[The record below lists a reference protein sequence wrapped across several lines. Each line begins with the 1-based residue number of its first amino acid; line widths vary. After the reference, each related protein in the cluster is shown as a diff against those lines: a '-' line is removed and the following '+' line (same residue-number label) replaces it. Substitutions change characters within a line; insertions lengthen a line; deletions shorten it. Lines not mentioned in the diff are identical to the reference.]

1 LKKRLDRLLLFFYIF
16 EIMPKKLTPE
26 AYEKLK
32 KELEYLK
39 TEGRREIAERLR
51 HTASFGDLSE
61 NFAYQQ
67 AKEDQGFLERRIA
80 QLESILSDAVIITRV
95 RNKKVV
101 NIGSVVTILFDDKE
115 QKLQIVEPEE
125 ANPTEEKI
133 SFKSPLGQAILGKK
147 VGDEAIVE
155 TPNGKIKCKILKIE

>member
-1 LKKRLDRLLLFFYIF
+1 LFFYIF

-39 TEGRREIAERLR
+39 TEGRREVAERLK

-67 AKEDQGFLERRIA
+67 AREDLQMLERRIA
-80 QLESILSDAVIITRV
+80 ELEAILNDAVIITKRK
-95 RNKKVV
+95 NKKVV
-101 NIGSVVTILFDDKE
+101 DIGSLVTLLFDGEE
-115 QKLQIVEPEE
+115 QKFQIVEPEE
-125 ANPTEEKI
+125 ANPTEGKI
-133 SFKSPLGQAILGKK
+133 SFKSPLGQAIFGKK
-147 VGDEAIVE
+147 VGEEVMVE
-155 TPNGKIKCKILKIE
+155 TPKGKVKCKILKIE

>member
-1 LKKRLDRLLLFFYIF
+1 
-16 EIMPKKLTPE
+16 MPKKLTPE

-39 TEGRREIAERLR
+39 TEGRREIAERLK
-51 HTASFGDLSE
+51 HTASFGDLTE

-67 AKEDQGFLERRIA
+67 AKEDQEFLERRIA
-80 QLESILSDAVIITRV
+80 ELESILSDAIIITKRK
-95 RNKKVV
+95 NKKTVDV
-101 NIGSVVTILFDDKE
+101 GSIVTLLFDGEE
-115 QKLQIVEPEE
+115 QKFQIVEPEE
-125 ANPTEEKI
+125 ANPTEGKI

-147 VGDEAIVE
+147 PGEETIVE

>member
-1 LKKRLDRLLLFFYIF
+1 
-16 EIMPKKLTPE
+16 MPKKLTPE

-39 TEGRREIAERLR
+39 TEGRREIAERLK

-67 AKEDQGFLERRIA
+67 AREDQQMLEMRIA
-80 QLESILSDAVIITRV
+80 ELEAILNDAIIITKRK
-95 RNKKVV
+95 NKKVV
-101 NIGSVVTILFDDKE
+101 DVGSLVTLLFDGKE
-115 QKLQIVEPEE
+115 QKFQIVEPEE
-125 ANPTEEKI
+125 ANPTERKI
-133 SFKSPLGQAILGKK
+133 SFKSPLGQAIFGKK
-147 VGDEAIVE
+147 PGEETIVE

>member
-1 LKKRLDRLLLFFYIF
+1 LFFYIF

-51 HTASFGDLSE
+51 HTASFGDLTE

-67 AKEDQGFLERRIA
+67 AKEDQELLEMRIA
-80 QLESILSDAVIITRV
+80 ELESILGDAVIITKRKG
-95 RNKKVV
+95 KKIVDV
-101 NIGSVVTILFDDKE
+101 GSVVTILFDGEE
-115 QKLQIVEPEE
+115 QKFQIVEPEE
-125 ANPTEEKI
+125 ADPTEGKI
-133 SFKSPLGQAILGKK
+133 SFKSPLGQAILGKR
-147 VGDEAIVE
+147 VGDETIVE
-155 TPNGKIKCKILKIE
+155 TPSGKIKCKILKIE

>member
-1 LKKRLDRLLLFFYIF
+1 
-16 EIMPKKLTPE
+16 MPKKLTPE

-67 AKEDQGFLERRIA
+67 AREDQEFLEKRIA
-80 QLESILSDAVIITRV
+80 ELEAMLSDVIIITKSK
-95 RNKKVV
+95 NKNKVDV
-101 NIGSVVTILFDDKE
+101 GSTVTLLFGDEK
-115 QKLQIVEPEE
+115 QKFQIVEPEE
-125 ANPTEEKI
+125 ADPSEGKI

-147 VGDEAIVE
+147 VKDEVIVE
-155 TPNGKIKCKILKIE
+155 TPQGKIKCKILKIE

>member
-1 LKKRLDRLLLFFYIF
+1 
-16 EIMPKKLTPE
+16 MPKKLTPE

-39 TEGRREIAERLR
+39 TEGRREIAERLKY
-51 HTASFGDLSE
+51 TASFGDLTE

-67 AKEDQGFLERRIA
+67 AKEDQEFLEMRIA
-80 QLESILSDAVIITRV
+80 ELESILNDAIIITKR

-101 NIGSVVTILFDDKE
+101 DVGSIVTLLFDGKE
-115 QKLQIVEPEE
+115 QTFQIVDPEE
-125 ANPTEEKI
+125 ANPTEGKI

-147 VGDEAIVE
+147 PGDETIVE

>member
-1 LKKRLDRLLLFFYIF
+1 
-16 EIMPKKLTPE
+16 MPKKLTPE

-39 TEGRREIAERLR
+39 TEGRREIAERLK
-51 HTASFGDLSE
+51 HTASFGDLTE

-80 QLESILSDAVIITRV
+80 ELESILNDAVIITKI

-101 NIGSVVTILFDDKE
+101 DIGSVVTILFDGEE
-115 QKLQIVEPEE
+115 QRLQIVEPEE
-125 ANPTEEKI
+125 ANPTEGKI
-133 SFKSPLGQAILGKK
+133 SFKSPLGQAIFGKK
-147 VGDEAIVE
+147 VGDETIVE
-155 TPNGKIKCKILKIE
+155 TPNGKIKSKILKIE

>member
-1 LKKRLDRLLLFFYIF
+1 LFFYIF

-39 TEGRREIAERLR
+39 TEGRRKVAERLK

-67 AKEDQGFLERRIA
+67 AREDLQMLERRIA
-80 QLESILSDAVIITRV
+80 ELEAILNDAVIITERK
-95 RNKKVV
+95 NKKVV
-101 NIGSVVTILFDDKE
+101 DIGSLVTLLFDGEEK
-115 QKLQIVEPEE
+115 KFQIVEPEE
-125 ANPTEEKI
+125 ANPTEGKI
-133 SFKSPLGQAILGKK
+133 SFKSPLGQAIFGKK
-147 VGDEAIVE
+147 VGEEVIVE
-155 TPNGKIKCKILKIE
+155 TPNGKVKCKILKIE

>member
-1 LKKRLDRLLLFFYIF
+1 
-16 EIMPKKLTPE
+16 MPKRLTPE

-51 HTASFGDLSE
+51 HTASFGDLTE

-67 AKEDQGFLERRIA
+67 AKEDQELLEMRIA
-80 QLESILSDAVIITRV
+80 ELESILGDAVIITKRKG
-95 RNKKVV
+95 KKTVDV
-101 NIGSVVTILFDDKE
+101 GSVVTILFDGEE
-115 QKLQIVEPEE
+115 QKFQIVEPEE
-125 ANPTEEKI
+125 ADPTEGKI
-133 SFKSPLGQAILGKK
+133 SLKSPLGQAILGKR

-155 TPNGKIKCKILKIE
+155 APNGKIKCKILKIE

>member
-1 LKKRLDRLLLFFYIF
+1 
-16 EIMPKKLTPE
+16 MPKRLTPE

-39 TEGRREIAERLR
+39 TEGRREIAERLKY
-51 HTASFGDLSE
+51 TASFGDLTE

-67 AKEDQGFLERRIA
+67 AREDQEFLERRIA
-80 QLESILSDAVIITRV
+80 ELESILSDAVIITKRK
-95 RNKKVV
+95 NKKTVDV
-101 NIGSVVTILFDDKE
+101 GSIVTLLFDGKE
-115 QKLQIVEPEE
+115 QKFQIVEPEE
-125 ANPTEEKI
+125 ANPTEGKI

-147 VGDEAIVE
+147 PGDETIVE

>member
-1 LKKRLDRLLLFFYIF
+1 LFFYIF

-39 TEGRREIAERLR
+39 TEGRREVAERLK

-67 AKEDQGFLERRIA
+67 AREDLQMLERRIA
-80 QLESILSDAVIITRV
+80 ELEAILNDAVIITERK
-95 RNKKVV
+95 NKKVV
-101 NIGSVVTILFDDKE
+101 DIGSLVTLLFDGEEK
-115 QKLQIVEPEE
+115 KFQIVEPEE
-125 ANPTEEKI
+125 ANPTEGKI
-133 SFKSPLGQAILGKK
+133 SFKSPLGQAIFGKK
-147 VGDEAIVE
+147 VGEEVIVE
-155 TPNGKIKCKILKIE
+155 TPNGKVKCKILKIE